1 MDYILIVQKDVPLTP
16 EANEV
21 RDVKYFSKDEL
32 KAFVS
37 RTDLKFTPW
46 FKLIHDNFLY
56 KWWNSLENLDAV
68 KDVETI
74 HHLL

>member
-1 MDYILIVQKDVPLTP
+1 VDYILIAQKDLPLTP

-21 RDVKYFSKDEL
+21 RDVKYFSKEEL
-32 KAFVS
+32 KAFVD

-56 KWWNSLENLDAV
+56 KWWNALDNLDSV
-68 KDVETI
+68 KDDKI